1 MPNAGAAVVD
11 TAKLTEYLLSP
22 THPVGRAKA
31 EFFKRFG
38 FAQERHEG
46 LRVALLKHG
55 ATRPIV
61 RTETSEH
68 AEGLGFN
75 LGNAF
80 KYMFR
85 AGKKTGESWLE
96 DAKKSRFYLVRW
108 VGGDIIGAGTNDHE
122 LAFDAGMRRNLAG
135 LASVEDAC
143 VNNIEMDSLHD
154 PKEGHESALATDRLF
169 GVFVNALL
177 ELEDKNHI
185 PIAVFMDLLNT
196 KIHMIETFAKAN
208 IAIPQ

>member
-68 AEGLGFN
+68 GQKFV
-75 LGNAF
+75 
-80 KYMFR
+80 
-85 AGKKTGESWLE
+85 
-96 DAKKSRFYLVRW
+96 VRCSISTPDGRDPCIDSVW
-108 VGGDIIGAGTNDHE
+108 II
-122 LAFDAGMRRNLAG
+122 DAGRSNPRLVTAFPAHG
-135 LASVEDAC
+135 DA
-143 VNNIEMDSLHD
+143 
-154 PKEGHESALATDRLF
+154 T
-169 GVFVNALL
+169 
-177 ELEDKNHI
+177 
-185 PIAVFMDLLNT
+185 
-196 KIHMIETFAKAN
+196 
-208 IAIPQ
+208 